1 MKHFAIHKLSKT
13 QPSLLSKVSDRLC
26 CGDMDSAVYFYHSDH
41 LGSASWITNGSG
53 TPIQHLQ
60 YMPYGEPFVNERT
73 TGYEERFCSPLLHY
87 CKAYRANSCGNAI
100 AKPLAFYCSPLLC
113 YRFVSTTLTAQIPN
127 GNAIAKPQALL
138 HTGKERD
145 SETGFSY
152 FGARYYDSDILTGWL
167 SVDPMADKYP
177 SLSPYAYSNWNPIKL
192 IDPDGNS
199 PISVLAKM
207 MLKRTAKE
215 GAQIYAKKQIEN
227 RLKKYMTKDIA
238 KQFAKDLDDILT
250 TLDNDNI
257 LETVFEFIPFV
268 GDIYG
273 AGKFVNK
280 VAKVYEKLQDL
291 ENKYVE
297 RIYKLLPKK
306 EAEKFKRAMR
316 NAGVR
321 NARNDQKNEVKT
333 LAETYSKGNSIEGHH
348 KVLLSRDVS
357 QSSDPRNIEFMS
369 RSKHQEIHKTKTLD

>member
-1 MKHFAIHKLSKT
+1 MYQTYLKYNAQTPLKST
-13 QPSLLSKVSDRLC
+13 QD
-26 CGDMDSAVYFYHSDH
+26 
-41 LGSASWITNGSG
+41 
-53 TPIQHLQ
+53 
-60 YMPYGEPFVNERT
+60 
-73 TGYEERFCSPLLHY
+73 
-87 CKAYRANSCGNAI
+87 
-100 AKPLAFYCSPLLC
+100 CSPLLC
-113 YRFVSTTLTAQIPN
+113 YRFVSTTLAAQIPN
-127 GNAIAKPQALL
+127 GNAIANSQGLL
-138 HTGKERD
+138 HA
-145 SETGFSY
+145 ETGFSY
-152 FGARYYDSDILTGWL
+152 FGARYYDSDILTAWL
-167 SVDPMADKYP
+167 SVDPLADKYP
-177 SLSPYAYSNWNPIKL
+177 GLSPYAYSNWNPIKL

-257 LETVFEFIPFV
+257 LETVVEFIPFV

-273 AGKFVNK
+273 AGKFIDK

-297 RIYKLLPKK
+297 RIYKSLPKK

-321 NARNDQKNEVKT
+321 DARNDQKNEVKT
-333 LAETYSKGNSIEGHH
+333 LGETYSKGNSIEGHH
-348 KVLLSRDVS
+348 KVPVSRDVS

-369 RSKHQEIHKTKTLD
+369 RNKHQEIHKTKTLD

>member
-1 MKHFAIHKLSKT
+1 MSQTSTNITPKYRQETHYKYIKNS
-13 QPSLLSKVSDRLC
+13 VS
-26 CGDMDSAVYFYHSDH
+26 
-41 LGSASWITNGSG
+41 W
-53 TPIQHLQ
+53 
-60 YMPYGEPFVNERT
+60 
-73 TGYEERFCSPLLHY
+73 
-87 CKAYRANSCGNAI
+87 
-100 AKPLAFYCSPLLC
+100 
-113 YRFVSTTLTAQIPN
+113 VSSS
-127 GNAIAKPQALL
+127 
-138 HTGKERD
+138 TGKERD

-177 SLSPYAYSNWNPIKL
+177 GLSPYAYCGWNPVRL
-192 IDPDGNS
+192 VDPDGES

-227 RLKKYMTKDIA
+227 RLKRYMSKDIA
-238 KQFAKDLDDILT
+238 KQFAKDLDDVLA

-257 LETVFEFIPFV
+257 IETVIEFIPFV
-268 GDIYG
+268 GDVYG

-291 ENKYVE
+291 ENKYIE
-297 RIYKLLPKK
+297 KIYKSLPKK
-306 EAEKFKRAMR
+306 EAQKFKKAMR

-321 NARNDQKNEVKT
+321 DARNDQKNGVET
-333 LAETYSKGNSIEGHH
+333 LGETYSKGNNTEGHH
-348 KVLLSRDVS
+348 KIPVSEDVS

-369 RSKHQEIHKTKTLD
+369 RDKHQKVHNTNPLDI

>member
-1 MKHFAIHKLSKT
+1 MYKNQLKYNAKT
-13 QPSLLSKVSDRLC
+13 ALK
-26 CGDMDSAVYFYHSDH
+26 
-41 LGSASWITNGSG
+41 
-53 TPIQHLQ
+53 
-60 YMPYGEPFVNERT
+60 
-73 TGYEERFCSPLLHY
+73 
-87 CKAYRANSCGNAI
+87 
-100 AKPLAFYCSPLLC
+100 
-113 YRFVSTTLTAQIPN
+113 STQSF
-127 GNAIAKPQALL
+127 
-138 HTGKERD
+138 TGKERD

-177 SLSPYAYSNWNPIKL
+177 SLSPYAYSNWNPVKL

-215 GAQIYAKKQIEN
+215 GVQIYAKKQIEN

-250 TLDNDNI
+250 IFDGNGWEML
-257 LETVFEFIPFV
+257 LEAVPIV

-273 AGKFVNK
+273 GTKFTKDRVK
-280 VAKVYEKLQDL
+280 AYERLQGL

-297 RIYKLLPKK
+297 RIYKSLPKK

-321 NARNDQKNEVKT
+321 DARNDQKNEVKT
-333 LAETYSKGNSIEGHH
+333 LGETYVKGNNIEGHH
-348 KVLLSRDVS
+348 KTPVSKDIS

-369 RSKHQEIHKTKTLD
+369 RKNHQELHNSNQ